1 MSSLAWQIRSTMKS
15 TLLTSIVSCFLFCAP
30 LLIHAQPNDKKAA
43 QEARVQQWVE
53 KKSFVFKA
61 TTLLPTG
68 FRSRQLDPGYQIS
81 LIPGKLVSALPYVGR
96 STNII
101 PGTTDGGMNFTS
113 TQFTIDSRAGKKGS
127 WTVTVKP
134 KDVTDVRT
142 IQFMISASGN
152 TTVTIT
158 SNSRSSVSYTGFL
171 EEGK

>member
-1 MSSLAWQIRSTMKS
+1 MKPAM
-15 TLLTSIVSCFLFCAP
+15 LTSFISLFLLSVP
-30 LLIHAQPNDKKAA
+30 VLIHAQSNDKKAA

-81 LIPGKLVSALPYVGR
+81 INPGKLVSALPYVGR

-101 PGTTDGGMNFTS
+101 PGSTDGGMNFTS
-113 TQFTIDSRAGKKGS
+113 TDFTIESRAGKKGS
-127 WTVTVKP
+127 WTLTVKP

-142 IQFMISASGN
+142 IVFLISASGN

-158 SNSRSSVSYTGFL
+158 SNSRSSVSYNGFL
-171 EEGK
+171 EESK